1 MDELIGHY
9 RLQKV
14 VGVGSFAT
22 AYRAHDQRLE
32 ATVVVKVLA
41 ENHSLNPQIRER
53 FIAEGRSLRRVGGP
67 HLVTVHD
74 IGQTP
79 RQQPYL
85 VLEHADRGTLRER
98 VESLWSQGWQATGQ
112 DVLAVARPLA
122 AAVAAV
128 HRAQLVH
135 RDLSPGNLL
144 LASTAGAGINA
155 GADVST
161 GPGAGDAAGVDG
173 SRSAVIGSDER
184 LLVADLGMCKDL
196 AVNSG
201 LTVAAGTDGF
211 RPPEQS
217 RPAVVDIRADIWA
230 MSALLR
236 WLIRDTELSAALHHV
251 IDRGLQE
258 DPQARQVD
266 AMAWLAEVEDALG
279 PEPAPASPAPSS
291 SVAAPPPGPGTEPVQ
306 LASRTAPSLRGSRI
320 GRRAALGALLA
331 VAVAIGLGLG
341 ALLELG
347 GGPPSA
353 AQGTSLAI
361 AGPQEIVVGEE
372 AVFTAEVEGVD
383 SWVWALPTGAYL
395 IDAPEAVLT
404 ASGPGHAEVVLRAHA
419 PDGQELEARRTVRVV
434 E

>member
-9 RLQKV
+9 RLQDV

-22 AYRAHDQRLE
+22 AYRAFDQRLE

-98 VESLWSQGWQATGQ
+98 VEMLWSQGWLATEQ

-122 AAVAAV
+122 AAVASV

-144 LASTAGAGINA
+144 LASTAGT
-155 GADVST
+155 DVE
-161 GPGAGDAAGVDG
+161 AGVDPRADG
-173 SRSAVIGSDER
+173 APGTIGSPSAAIRADER

-196 AVNSG
+196 ARSSG

-236 WLIRDTELSAALHHV
+236 WLLRGTDLPGALHRV
-251 IDRGLQE
+251 IERGLQE
-258 DPQARQVD
+258 DPGARQAD
-266 AMAWLAEVEDALG
+266 ATTWLSEVEDALA
-279 PEPAPASPAPSS
+279 PEPAPEPPALEAQAAAPPSPAPEAEPGQLSS
-291 SVAAPPPGPGTEPVQ
+291 RSVPV
-306 LASRTAPSLRGSRI
+306 LRSQRI
-320 GRRAALGALLA
+320 GRRAALGALLV
-331 VAVAIGLGLG
+331 VAVLIGLGLG
-341 ALLELG
+341 TLLELG
-347 GGPPSA
+347 AGPPAS
-353 AQGTSLAI
+353 AQGASLAI
-361 AGPQEIVVGEE
+361 AGPEEIVVGEE

-383 SWVWALPTGAYL
+383 SWAWSLPTGAQL
-395 IDAPEAVLT
+395 LDTPDAVLI
-404 ASGPGHAEVVLRAHA
+404 ASGPGRADVVLRARA
-419 PDGQELEARRTVRVV
+419 PGGQELEARHTVRVV
-434 E
+434 G

>member
-9 RLQKV
+9 RLQDV

-22 AYRAHDQRLE
+22 AYRAFDQRLE

-98 VESLWSQGWQATGQ
+98 VEMLWSQGWLATEQ

-122 AAVAAV
+122 AAVASV

-144 LASTAGAGINA
+144 LASTAGT
-155 GADVST
+155 DVE
-161 GPGAGDAAGVDG
+161 AGVDPRADG
-173 SRSAVIGSDER
+173 APGTIGSPSAAIRADER

-196 AVNSG
+196 ARSSG

-217 RPAVVDIRADIWA
+217 R
-230 MSALLR
+230 
-236 WLIRDTELSAALHHV
+236 
-251 IDRGLQE
+251 Q
-258 DPQARQVD
+258 
-266 AMAWLAEVEDALG
+266 
-279 PEPAPASPAPSS
+279 
-291 SVAAPPPGPGTEPVQ
+291 
-306 LASRTAPSLRGSRI
+306 I
-320 GRRAALGALLA
+320 GR
-331 VAVAIGLGLG
+331 
-341 ALLELG
+341 
-347 GGPPSA
+347 
-353 AQGTSLAI
+353 
-361 AGPQEIVVGEE
+361 
-372 AVFTAEVEGVD
+372 
-383 SWVWALPTGAYL
+383 
-395 IDAPEAVLT
+395 
-404 ASGPGHAEVVLRAHA
+404 ASCRE
-419 PDGQELEARRTVRVV
+419 RV
-434 E
+434 